1 MIRYWRLGRR
11 CRALARRCRQESLT
25 RYLTECAEIEVD
37 RLENTPLISVDLELN
52 GLDSR
57 QHRIISIGW
66 THVDG
71 GQVNFASNRHVLIN
85 TDQSVGHSAA
95 IHELMDSDVAQGVPL
110 NVGLEELFEAARGRI
125 WLFHHAG
132 LDVSFLHKACLE
144 WAAIAPPLTVLDTMQ
159 MELRMR
165 KRRGIT
171 VHNGDLRLGKLRSGY
186 NLPRYAAHNA
196 LIDACATAELLLA
209 IAARMDSSESIRLGP
224 HLIYF

>member
-1 MIRYWRLGRR
+1 MIRQWRLGRR
-11 CRALARRCRQESLT
+11 CRALAQRCRQESLA
-25 RYLTECAEIEVD
+25 RYLTECAEIDAD

-71 GQVNFASNRHVLIN
+71 GQISFASNRHLLIN

-110 NVGLEELFEAARGRI
+110 NVGLQKLFDAARGRV
-125 WLFHHAG
+125 WLFHHAS
-132 LDVSFLHKACLE
+132 LDVSFLHQACVA
-144 WAAIAPPLTVLDTMQ
+144 WAGIAPPLTVLDTMQ
-159 MELRMR
+159 MELLMR
-165 KRRGIT
+165 KRRGIP
-171 VHNGDLRLGKLRSGY
+171 VANGDLRLGKLRRKY
-186 NLPRYAAHNA
+186 NLPHYAAHNA

-209 IAARMDSSESIRLGP
+209 IAARMDSSGSIRLGP